1 MSRPTQPTQP
11 KLRKDIAAV
20 KRAMV
25 GKGWQT
31 LWVIG
36 SRVFSSSRML
46 MEPQTVS
53 ARVRDLRKEQYGGH
67 DVQLRY
73 AGNGVYEY
81 KLFRK

>member
-1 MSRPTQPTQP
+1 MSRPTQP
-11 KLRKDIAAV
+11 KLRKDLVAI
-20 KRAMV
+20 KRAMN

-31 LWVIG
+31 LWTIG
-36 SRVFSSSRML
+36 SRVYELSQTH

-67 DVQLRY
+67 DVQRRY
-73 AGNGVYEY
+73 AGNGIYEY

>member
-1 MSRPTQPTQP
+1 MSRPTQPQTP
-11 KLRKDIAAV
+11 KGSRAI
-20 KRAMV
+20 KRAMN

-67 DVQLRY
+67 DVQRRY
-73 AGNGVYEY
+73 AGNGIYEY